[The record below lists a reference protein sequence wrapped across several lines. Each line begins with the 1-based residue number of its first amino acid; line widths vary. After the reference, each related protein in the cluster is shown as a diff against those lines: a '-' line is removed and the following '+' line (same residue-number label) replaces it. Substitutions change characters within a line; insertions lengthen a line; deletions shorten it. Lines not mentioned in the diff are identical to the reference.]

1 MSSRPSSDLPAP
13 SRAPALRRRGVVVLG
28 TVVAAL
34 AAFGSTTQT
43 WLSVTLPQTAVQ
55 TPAIQ
60 VPGSDAATA
69 VTAFAL
75 VGLAAALAASI
86 AGRVARY
93 IIAAI
98 LTVAGAGIAF
108 SSIAVASDPVSS
120 AAPAIGEAL
129 GVTGQEGVSVAGT
142 AMPWLAALAGTA
154 LVACAV
160 WLVVA
165 GRSWRAAR
173 RYQSGKEQP
182 VTRDGVTRDGS
193 DKPDANSDGIDSWD
207 RLSRGEDPTG

>member
-129 GVTGQEGVSVAGT
+129 GVTGQEGVSVAVT

-182 VTRDGVTRDGS
+182 VTRDGS

>member
-1 MSSRPSSDLPAP
+1 MSSPSASDVPAP
-13 SRAPALRRRGVVVLG
+13 SRTPALRRRGIVVLG
-28 TVVAAL
+28 TATAAL

-43 WLSVTLPQTAVQ
+43 WLSVTLPQTAIQ
-55 TPAIQ
+55 SPAIQ

-86 AGRVARY
+86 AGRIARY
-93 IIAAI
+93 IIAVI

-108 SSIAVASDPVSS
+108 SSIEVATDPVSF

-142 AMPWLAALAGTA
+142 AMPWLAALAGLVLTVCA
-154 LVACAV
+154 L
-160 WLVVA
+160 WLIVA
-165 GRSWRAAR
+165 GRSWRTAR
-173 RYQSGKEQP
+173 RYESGKEQP
-182 VTRDGVTRDGS
+182 VTRDSPTRT
-193 DKPDANSDGIDSWD
+193 DANADGIDSWD
-207 RLSRGEDPTG
+207 SLTRGEDPTG

>member
-1 MSSRPSSDLPAP
+1 MNSRPSSDLPAP
-13 SRAPALRRRGVVVLG
+13 SRPPALRRRGVVVLG
-28 TVVAAL
+28 TVTAAL

-60 VPGSDAATA
+60 VPGSEAATA

-98 LTVAGAGIAF
+98 LTVAGAGIAI

-154 LVACAV
+154 MVACAV

-182 VTRDGVTRDGS
+182 VTRDGS

>member
-1 MSSRPSSDLPAP
+1 MSSRPASDPPAAP
-13 SRAPALRRRGVVVLG
+13 RTPALRRRGVVVLG

-60 VPGSDAATA
+60 VPGSEAATA

-86 AGRVARY
+86 AGRVARF

-98 LTVAGAGIAF
+98 LTVAGVGIAF
-108 SSIAVASDPVSS
+108 SSIAVATDPASS

-129 GVTGQEGVSVAGT
+129 GVTGQDGVSVAGT

-154 LVACAV
+154 LVVCAV
-160 WLVVA
+160 WLIVA
-165 GRSWRAAR
+165 GRSWRTAR

-182 VTRDGVTRDGS
+182 VTPEGAAKT
-193 DKPDANSDGIDSWD
+193 DANGDEIDSWD
-207 RLSRGEDPTG
+207 SLSRGEDPTG

>member
-1 MSSRPSSDLPAP
+1 VSSRPASGLPGP
-13 SRAPALRRRGVVVLG
+13 SRTPALRRRGVVVLG
-28 TVVAAL
+28 TVIAAL

-60 VPGSDAATA
+60 VPGSEAATA

-98 LTVAGAGIAF
+98 LTLAGAGIAF
-108 SSIAVASDPVSS
+108 SSIAVATDPASS

-142 AMPWLAALAGTA
+142 AMPWLAVLAGTA
-154 LVACAV
+154 LVVCAV
-160 WLVVA
+160 WLIVA
-165 GRSWRAAR
+165 GRSWRTAR
-173 RYQSGKEQP
+173 RYQSGTEQP
-182 VTRDGVTRDGS
+182 ATRDASAKT
-193 DKPDANSDGIDSWD
+193 DANGDEIDSWD
-207 RLSRGEDPTG
+207 SLSRGEDPTG

>member
-1 MSSRPSSDLPAP
+1 MSPSSQPPVPGQSRTPA
-13 SRAPALRRRGVVVLG
+13 ARRKGVVVLA
-28 TVVAAL
+28 TVIAAL

-55 TPAIQ
+55 TPTIE

-75 VGLAAALAASI
+75 VGLAAALAVSI
-86 AGRVARY
+86 AGRTARW

-98 LTVAGAGIAF
+98 LTVAGAGILV
-108 SSIAVASDPVSS
+108 SSLAVAGDPAAS

-129 GVTGQEGVSVAGT
+129 GVTSQDGVSVT
-142 AMPWLAALAGTA
+142 ATPMPWLAAVAGIL

-160 WLVVA
+160 WLLIA
-165 GRSWRAAR
+165 GRGWRAAR
-173 RYQSGKEQP
+173 RYETTAGRRQAPKA
-182 VTRDGVTRDGS
+182 
-193 DKPDANSDGIDSWD
+193 DANADEIDNWD
-207 RLSRGEDPTG
+207 SLSRGEDPTG

>member
-1 MSSRPSSDLPAP
+1 VSSRPSSDPPAS

-28 TVVAAL
+28 TVIAAL

-43 WLSVTLPQTAVQ
+43 WLSVTLPQAAVQ
-55 TPAIQ
+55 APAIE
-60 VPGSDAATA
+60 VPGSEAATG

-98 LTVAGAGIAF
+98 LTVAGAGIVF
-108 SSIAVASDPVSS
+108 SSIAVATDPVSS

-129 GVTGQEGVSVAGT
+129 GVTGQEGVTVAGT
-142 AMPWLAALAGTA
+142 AMPWLAALAGTV
-154 LVACAV
+154 LVVCAA
-160 WLVVA
+160 WLIVA
-165 GRSWRAAR
+165 GRSWRTAR
-173 RYQSGKEQP
+173 RYQSGTEQP
-182 VTRDGVTRDGS
+182 AAREGS
-193 DKPDANSDGIDSWD
+193 AKTDPNGDEIDSWD
-207 RLSRGEDPTG
+207 SLTRGEDPTG